1 MRKYIR
7 WPKNTVGWDT
17 VQLDVACPS
26 EVASQALNMGWR
38 GGGGGEEEEG
48 KVGGL
53 PEYTHQ
59 AK

>member
-1 MRKYIR
+1 M
-7 WPKNTVGWDT
+7 GWDT